1 MRRSGV
7 QFPFWARHH
16 HRRVGTTS
24 RNVIQVL
31 SKCVGHCLQ
40 RERVVA
46 TASPRQLRTDRSA
59 TARRGIGSAKAL
71 EPNVPGHKWRRATR
85 HRCRGFDQQ
94 ALILVDH
101 TQRITRSMARPRPH
115 EAQQA
120 DNAAARRL
128 LRDTRAGA
136 WSITSLG
143 TPRSRRSSRLG
154 QTLKCGWIP
163 VNPAASASPPKIRRK
178 EISPPS
184 LEVTRKLLTTAD
196 EFDVEFAALLRVL
209 TATGA
214 RRGQVC
220 GIRWSDIDVG
230 ARTLSTQRRRSRRH
244 HEPHIDTFENAPTTE
259 GDHKRALELQRHL
272 AHRGHHAAPLPRR
285 RARGRGGRDAQTHHL
300 AHYDADFELVSNF
313 TCQPNQW
320 VVEPGSAD

>member
-24 RNVIQVL
+24 RSVIQVL

-143 TPRSRRSSRLG
+143 TTSSTSSSRRYSEYSL
-154 QTLKCGWIP
+154 QPAP
-163 VNPAASASPPKIRRK
+163 VAARYAASAGQTSTSVREPCRPSAGDHDAIMSRISTPSRTHLPPKVITN
-178 EISPPS
+178 EPSNSNGTSPTGVTTLPLS
-184 LEVTRKLLTTAD
+184 LVDALEAAVAETRKLTILRTTTLTSNS
-196 EFDVEFAALLRVL
+196 
-209 TATGA
+209 
-214 RRGQVC
+214 C
-220 GIRWSDIDVG
+220 
-230 ARTLSTQRRRSRRH
+230 
-244 HEPHIDTFENAPTTE
+244 PTS
-259 GDHKRALELQRHL
+259 
-272 AHRGHHAAPLPRR
+272 PVN
-285 RARGRGGRDAQTHHL
+285 QT
-300 AHYDADFELVSNF
+300 N
-313 TCQPNQW
+313 
-320 VVEPGSAD
+320 GS